1 MPFLNKAIL
10 SSHYQMYQYLW
21 YTGKLAD
28 SNQNTAFCFAG
39 FKHGCCTRNGLVL
52 GSTYIVRSSVW
63 SCIN

>member
-10 SSHYQMYQYLW
+10 SSHYQMYHYLW
-21 YTGKLAD
+21 YKLAD
-28 SNQNTAFCFAG
+28 SNQITAFCFAG

-52 GSTYIVRSSVW
+52 GSTYIVQSSVW